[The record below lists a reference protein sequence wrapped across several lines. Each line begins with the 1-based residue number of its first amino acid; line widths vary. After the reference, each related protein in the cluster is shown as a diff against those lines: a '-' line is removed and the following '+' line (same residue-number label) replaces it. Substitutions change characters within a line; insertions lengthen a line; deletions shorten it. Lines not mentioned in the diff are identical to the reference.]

1 MTAMH
6 LILWRHCDAEDGVP
20 DVLRRLS
27 ARGRD
32 EATRMAR
39 WLAQRLPADSRIVVS
54 PALRAQQTAAA
65 LGRAFET
72 VAELAPGATVDD
84 VLRIAGWPDAAVA
97 TLVVGHEPTL
107 GEVASQLL
115 HGAASGRPLHK
126 GGVVWLTQR
135 DGDTTAVLEAAAD
148 PGSIAR

>member
-1 MTAMH
+1 MS

-20 DVLRRLS
+20 DALRRLS

-32 EATRMAR
+32 EASRMAR

-54 PALRAQQTAAA
+54 PAIRAQQTAAA

-84 VLRIAGWPDAAVA
+84 VLRIAGWPDAAVT

-115 HGAASGRPLHK
+115 HGEAGDRRLHK

-135 DGDTTAVLEAAAD
+135 DGDATAVLEAAAD

>member
-1 MTAMH
+1 MQ

-20 DVLRRLS
+20 DALRRLT

-32 EATRMAR
+32 EASRMAR
-39 WLAQRLPADSRIVVS
+39 WLAHRLPADSRVVVS

-65 LGRAFET
+65 LALPFET
-72 VAELAPGATVDD
+72 IAELAPGATVDD
-84 VLRIAGWPDAAVA
+84 VLRIAGWPDGERA

-107 GEVASQLL
+107 GDVASQLL
-115 HGAASGRPLHK
+115 DGEASGRALSK
-126 GGVVWLTQR
+126 GGVVWLVHRET
-135 DGDTTAVLEAAAD
+135 GDVDAVLEAAAD

>member
-1 MTAMH
+1 MH

-20 DVLRRLS
+20 DALRRLS

-32 EATRMAR
+32 EASRMAR

-54 PALRAQQTAAA
+54 PAVRAQQTAAA

-72 VAELAPGATVDD
+72 AAELAPGATVED
-84 VLRIAGWPDAAVA
+84 VLRVAGWPDGAMA

-115 HGAASGRPLHK
+115 DGAASGRPLHK

-135 DGDTTAVLEAAAD
+135 EGDATAVLEAAAD
-148 PGSIAR
+148 PASIAR

>member
-1 MTAMH
+1 MQ

-20 DVLRRLS
+20 DALRRLS

-32 EATRMAR
+32 EASRMAR
-39 WLAQRLPADSRIVVS
+39 WLAQHLPADSRIVVS

-65 LGRAFET
+65 LCRAFET

-84 VLRIAGWPDAAVA
+84 VLRIAGWPDGAVT

-107 GEVASQLL
+107 GDVASQLL
-115 HGAASGRPLHK
+115 EGEANRRTLRK

-135 DGDTTAVLEAAAD
+135 DGDATAVLEAAAD
-148 PGSIAR
+148 PGSIGR

>member
-1 MTAMH
+1 MH

-20 DVLRRLS
+20 DALRRLS

-32 EATRMAR
+32 EASRMAR

-54 PALRAQQTAAA
+54 PAVRAQQTAAA

-72 VAELAPGATVDD
+72 AAELAPGATVDD
-84 VLRIAGWPDAAVA
+84 VLRIAGWPDGAMT

-115 HGAASGRPLHK
+115 HDEASGRPLHK

-135 DGDTTAVLEAAAD
+135 DGDATAVLEAAAD
-148 PGSIAR
+148 PGSIVR